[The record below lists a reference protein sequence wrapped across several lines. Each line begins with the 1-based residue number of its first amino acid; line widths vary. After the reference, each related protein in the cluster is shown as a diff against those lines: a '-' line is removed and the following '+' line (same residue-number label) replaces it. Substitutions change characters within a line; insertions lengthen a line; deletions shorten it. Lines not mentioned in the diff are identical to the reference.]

1 MKLYKPICKNLETHT
16 MNATPKAKTTRK
28 PAAKKS
34 VAKPTTVRAW
44 YLKKYPFDTEAKNIR
59 AKVTF
64 NDLFDALIC
73 GKDFYRVLGVPD
85 SIIRENIF
93 AEMARQ
99 KRVKYDRIYN
109 LWLK

>member
-16 MNATPKAKTTRK
+16 MSATQKVKTARKA
-28 PAAKKS
+28 AAKKS

-93 AEMARQ
+93 EEMARQ